1 MMALKWV
8 HENIAGFGGDPDNVT
23 IWGESAGA
31 GCCTMLPLI
40 EGSRKYFKRVIA
52 QSGTVGQT
60 RSPEQAVRCTDE
72 IMKELGCHTVADL
85 QEVSAEKL
93 VETWGRLYG
102 LFQVLGIRTAP
113 ERDGKILPLEPW
125 KEYANGA
132 AKDIVFLQ
140 GCNKDEFNT
149 FVPPF
154 GVEGF
159 TEWGKQRKEENL
171 ARFTDEEKALV
182 ESYCQSI
189 NGDSYEPYSRLF
201 GQMLFIAPQI
211 RLSEEQAKVSGKSY
225 TYYFTTES
233 SLPIIKAGHAIEV
246 STLFKHPEDTCFT
259 GREFDETFGKTL
271 RKMWVEFAKTGNP
284 SLTAEMS
291 PDGKAHEWQLYDQ
304 KDKQVMVLDEKDIHL
319 AKESELK
326 IVDWERTYFLTNYY
340 MP

>member
-1 MMALKWV
+1 
-8 HENIAGFGGDPDNVT
+8 
-23 IWGESAGA
+23 
-31 GCCTMLPLI
+31 MLPLI
-40 EGSRKYFKRVIA
+40 EGTQKYFKRIIA
-52 QSGTVGQT
+52 QSGSPGQT
-60 RSPEQAVRCTDE
+60 RSPEEAIRCTDKMME
-72 IMKELGCHTVADL
+72 ELGCKTVADL
-85 QEVSAEKL
+85 QQVSAEKL

-132 AKDIVFLQ
+132 AKDIAFLH

-154 GVEGF
+154 GVDGF
-159 TEWGKQRKEENL
+159 TEWGKQRKAENF
-171 ARFTDEEKALV
+171 ARFTDEEKALA

-189 NGDSYEPYSRLF
+189 QGESYEPYARLF

-211 RLSEEQAKVSGKSY
+211 RLSEEQTKAGGKSY

-246 STLFKHPEDTCFT
+246 STVFKHPEDTFFT
-259 GREFDETFGKTL
+259 GREFDATFGKTL
-271 RKMWVEFAKTGNP
+271 RKMWVQFAKTGCP
-284 SLTAEMS
+284 SLTADQS
-291 PDGKAHEWQLYDQ
+291 PDGKAKDWPLYDL
-304 KDKQVMVLDEKDIHL
+304 KDKQVMVLEEHDIHL
-319 AKESELK
+319 AKEAELK
-326 IVDWERTYFLTNYY
+326 IVDWERTYFLTNYN